1 MEKAKISVIQ
11 LFAMMFIFNLGTSLV
26 VDYGIA
32 AKKDAWLAILLGM
45 CGGIILF
52 SVYYFVFRQY
62 PKLPL
67 TGHLKEIFGKYM
79 GWIIGL
85 LYILYFL
92 YIAARNVRDFS
103 ELLLSSTLPKTP
115 LLVISILF
123 VLVICYVL
131 YLGIEVLG
139 RTAEVFIVIL
149 LLFGIVGN
157 FLIFVSGNVSLHNL
171 QPFLENGWKPIL
183 TTAFPIISSY
193 PFGQMLTFMMLLP
206 YLNRPG
212 AVKKVWLFTLI
223 SSGLIL
229 CWTASLNITVLG
241 VEQVERSVFPTLST
255 LRTVNLFEFLQRL
268 DAIIVLTMLITVF
281 FKVSILLYCT
291 VIGIAELFKLNNYR
305 HILVLF
311 GVILIFFSM
320 IIGSSYT
327 EVREEGGDILYYYL
341 NIPLL
346 MIIPLLMLLV
356 SLIRNRFKR
365 AKDKKIKSESNAT

>member
-1 MEKAKISVIQ
+1 
-11 LFAMMFIFNLGTSLV
+11 MFV
-26 VDYGIA
+26 
-32 AKKDAWLAILLGM
+32 
-45 CGGIILF
+45 
-52 SVYYFVFRQY
+52 
-62 PKLPL
+62 
-67 TGHLKEIFGKYM
+67 
-79 GWIIGL
+79 
-85 LYILYFL
+85 
-92 YIAARNVRDFS
+92 
-103 ELLLSSTLPKTP
+103 
-115 LLVISILF
+115 
-123 VLVICYVL
+123 
-131 YLGIEVLG
+131 
-139 RTAEVFIVIL
+139 VIL
-149 LLFGIVGN
+149 LLFGIAGN
-157 FLIFVSGNVSLHNL
+157 FLIFVSGNVGLHNL

-241 VEQVERSVFPTLST
+241 VEQVERSVFPTSST

-268 DAIIVLTMLITVF
+268 DAIIVLTLLITVF

-365 AKDKKIKSESNAT
+365 AKDKKIKSESNST